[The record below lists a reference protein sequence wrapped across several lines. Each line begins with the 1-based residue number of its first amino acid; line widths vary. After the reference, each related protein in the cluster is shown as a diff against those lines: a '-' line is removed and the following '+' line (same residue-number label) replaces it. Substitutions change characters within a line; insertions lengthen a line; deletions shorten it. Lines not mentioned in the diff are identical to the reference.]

1 MNESREQGLWDGRG
15 EPGPRELVPG
25 REGSG
30 RDGRAPRGEGREAG
44 VRGRQ
49 ADGLAGVR
57 GRGRWLQ
64 DGVVERLLNGED
76 VGDADPR
83 AAELAALLAA
93 VRNLSP
99 GRPRDE
105 AAALDAFRRA
115 VGAGP
120 ATASGP
126 ASAVGGRRRR
136 TVRGTRS
143 ARMLLGGAVAV
154 FTVSGVAIAAQGG
167 DLPHPFHSRS
177 TSHEPSASAS
187 SPWAGSTSTITGP
200 PSAPSSTS
208 GSATPRTR
216 TGVPHPPATV
226 SPSPGTSGE
235 EGTKGLC
242 EAYAKAQREGKAP
255 DKTSQARLAQAAGG
269 VTGIDAYCAVLTAT
283 PTPGHPKKSVGPHLT
298 TTPLPVTVPATPKS
312 AAVTPS
318 MAPHR

>member
-25 REGSG
+25 REVSG
-30 RDGRAPRGEGREAG
+30 EDVRAPRGEGREAG

-49 ADGLAGVR
+49 ADGPAGVH

-64 DGVVERLLNGED
+64 AGVAERLLNGED
-76 VGDADPR
+76 MGAAHPR
-83 AAELAALLAA
+83 AAELAVLLAA
-93 VRNLSP
+93 VRDLPP

-105 AAALDAFRRA
+105 VAALDAFRRA

-167 DLPHPFHSRS
+167 DLPHPFHTRS
-177 TSHEPSASAS
+177 ASHEPSASAS
-187 SPWAGSTSTITGP
+187 SPWAGSSSAVTGP
-200 PSAPSSTS
+200 PSAPSSAS
-208 GSATPRTR
+208 GSATPRTGA
-216 TGVPHPPATV
+216 GVPLPPATV
-226 SPSPGTSGE
+226 SPSPGAPGE

-242 EAYAKAQREGKAP
+242 EAYAKAQRNGKKP
-255 DKTSQARLAQAAGG
+255 DKTSQARLAEAAGG
-269 VTGIDAYCAVLTAT
+269 VTGIDAYCAALTAT
-283 PTPGHPKKSVGPHLT
+283 PAPGHPKKSVGPHLT
-298 TTPLPVTVPATPKS
+298 TTPLPITVPATPKS

-318 MAPHR
+318 LAPYK